1 MKITNTSPLTGKLNA
16 MEIDCTLDQI
26 KEYMEGLR
34 SVQAIF
40 PNLNADEREFI
51 KTGYTPSDWSAM
63 FGDDDEE

>member
-51 KTGYTPSDWSAM
+51 KTGYTPSDWKAM
-63 FGDDDEE
+63 FGIDA

>member
-51 KTGYTPSDWSAM
+51 MTGYTPSDWNAM
-63 FGDDDEE
+63 FGIDA

>member
-51 KTGYTPSDWSAM
+51 KTGYTPSDWDTM
-63 FGDDDEE
+63 FGIDA

>member
-51 KTGYTPSDWSAM
+51 MTGYTPSDWDAM
-63 FGDDDEE
+63 FGIDA